1 MNLVV
6 DMMKLLTLVPPFLMA
21 VGKKPTHW
29 FVDGNNVLGHGKTTK
44 DRDSLIQ
51 TLQSVDSAEEL
62 ILVFD
67 GTPGAAETDV
77 FIHNNLRTVSLA
89 EGLSS
94 DDFIQEEIERFW
106 KDPVMR
112 RKHRVNLVS
121 ADRELRQR
129 TLEYKPI
136 VKTVVN
142 PVTFFRRYLPRM
154 LGLKKPSANIT
165 GEPN

>member
-1 MNLVV
+1 
-6 DMMKLLTLVPPFLMA
+6 MKLLAILQPFLLA

-29 FVDGNNVLGHGKTTK
+29 FIDANNLLAHGKTTK
-44 DRDSLIQ
+44 DRDSLVAKLRDI
-51 TLQSVDSAEEL
+51 DGAEEI

-67 GTPGAAETDV
+67 GRPGEQTD
-77 FIHNNLRTVSLA
+77 ITTEQNLRTVALG

-94 DDFIQEEIERFW
+94 DDYIEQEINRFW
-106 KDPVMR
+106 SDPVTR

-129 TLEYKPI
+129 ALSFKPI
-136 VKTVVN
+136 VKTVIN

-154 LGLKKPSANIT
+154 LGLKKAKESQA
-165 GEPN
+165 